1 MSTVERD
8 ATTRV
13 LRDYTAL
20 EHILLGDLRDLLNGP
35 ANAESCKWLLAV
47 LNSLLDTLPRAFDLK
62 EEDGYLHVVIERFPN
77 WQTRVD
83 ELHRQY
89 QALHEKLWELREQI
103 IRERPFVAIADQVR
117 CELRDWMNGL
127 IAHHRDE
134 NRLVQDAFAVEIGG
148 EG

>member
-1 MSTVERD
+1 MSMVERD
-8 ATTRV
+8 VTARV

-35 ANAESCKWLLAV
+35 ANAETCKWLLAV
-47 LNSLLDTLPRAFDLK
+47 LNSLLDTLPREFDL
-62 EEDGYLHVVIERFPN
+62 EEENGYLRLVIEVFPN
-77 WQTRVD
+77 WQARVD
-83 ELHRQY
+83 ELHREHQTLY
-89 QALHEKLWELREQI
+89 SRLWELREQI
-103 IRERPFVAIADQVR
+103 THDRPFVAIADQVR
-117 CELRDWMNGL
+117 CELRDWMNNL